1 MPKEK
6 ETLFDIAAQ
15 KREAEELA
23 KSLAELDL
31 NAEDVEQQLAE
42 IQAKLIKKINSLDS
56 VSR

>member
-31 NAEDVEQQLAE
+31 NA
-42 IQAKLIKKINSLDS
+42 
-56 VSR
+56 